1 MHCFLVGLGP
11 TPCSLGCGRAWMRF
25 SSDHVCK
32 TQLGHPFLPR
42 LHNTLASR
50 SAAGQGFVPAA
61 IAAMAFFLAL
71 LCLAPLC
78 TLLMLVCS
86 PTVLT
91 NILSAKLVL

>member
-1 MHCFLVGLGP
+1 MQPRLWKGMDAVLQRSCLQDP
-11 TPCSLGCGRAWMRF
+11 
-25 SSDHVCK
+25 
-32 TQLGHPFLPR
+32 LGHPFLPR
-42 LHNTLASR
+42 LQQTLASR